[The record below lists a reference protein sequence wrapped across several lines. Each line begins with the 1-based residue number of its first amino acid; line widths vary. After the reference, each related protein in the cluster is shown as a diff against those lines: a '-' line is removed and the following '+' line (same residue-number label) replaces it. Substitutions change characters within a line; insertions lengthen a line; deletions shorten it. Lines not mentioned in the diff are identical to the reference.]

1 MLLVIDIGNT
11 RTKWAL
17 ANDAGEL
24 SATEICLNTNID
36 KARFSTK
43 QVSKVLISNV
53 AGDAMAQQI
62 TQILSPMS
70 VHFAA
75 AKKQA
80 CGLTNQYENTLGTDR
95 WAALVAAWK
104 ITKHATV
111 VVNAGTA
118 ITIDA
123 IAQNKKLAKEAVF
136 LGGTIQP
143 GLHLMH
149 AALSQNTAQL
159 KCEEGKFAEYPQNT
173 PDAIETGCLNAIVG
187 AIHLMLKRLEKHS
200 GWLPKLVISGGDAQK
215 IAQALNPQGL
225 NLGAKQVI
233 IENLVLRGLVALEK
247 ETLEKETIEK

>member
-1 MLLVIDIGNT
+1 MLLVIDVGNT

-17 ANDAGEL
+17 ANDVGEL

-36 KARFSTK
+36 KARFATK

-53 AGDAMAQQI
+53 AGDAIAQQI
-62 TQILSPMS
+62 SQILSPLP
-70 VHFAA
+70 VHFIVTTA
-75 AKKQA
+75 QA
-80 CGLTNQYENTLGTDR
+80 CGVTNQYESTLGTDR
-95 WAALVAAWK
+95 WAALVAAWHV
-104 ITKHATV
+104 TKHATV

-123 IAQNKKLAKEAVF
+123 IAQNKKLAKQAVF

-159 KCEEGKFAEYPQNT
+159 KVEEGRFAEYPQT
-173 PDAIETGCLNAIVG
+173 TLDAIEAGCLNAVVG

-200 GWLPKLVISGGDAQK
+200 GWLPKLVISGGDAHK

-233 IENLVLRGLVALEK
+233 IENLVLRGLVLLQKEILEK
-247 ETLEKETIEK
+247 EVL